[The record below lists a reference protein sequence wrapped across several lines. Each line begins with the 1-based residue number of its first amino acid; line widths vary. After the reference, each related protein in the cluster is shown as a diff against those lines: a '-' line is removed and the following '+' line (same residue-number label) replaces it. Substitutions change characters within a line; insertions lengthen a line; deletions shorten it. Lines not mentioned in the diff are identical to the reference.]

1 MTLTTSNETLLD
13 YDGTE
18 HWVESTA
25 TEFAGASDFVIEAVA
40 VYVTIKHPHRGDL
53 RIELERNGVASLLTD
68 DKLEHGTSYTHH
80 KYTTLRHW
88 GERDED
94 GADGCHRRRRR
105 DRDDQAR
112 RRRDEVR
119 EPSVVGSNFGRNE
132 RECRAHD
139 GDAGFSRHAGGVE
152 GGGEQE
158 IVR

>member
-13 YDGTE
+13 YNGTE

-88 GERDED
+88 GERADD
-94 GADGCHRRRRR
+94 GAFTLRVTDRRAGSG
-105 DRDDQAR
+105 DDDLGQQPYYHGA
-112 RRRDEVR
+112 VSYTHLTL
-119 EPSVVGSNFGRNE
+119 PTTLSV
-132 RECRAHD
+132 
-139 GDAGFSRHAGGVE
+139 
-152 GGGEQE
+152 
-158 IVR
+158 